1 MSTSIKPFTSSFC
14 FLVCVGSR
22 CESFFETRR
31 WSAAKVIHVSSLD
44 AAAAEANPSI
54 LPKEKNNKGLRSIN
68 KTDGSEMDKRTKFFF
83 RWVVSTDHH
92 SCLITFVSW
101 SIQPLIVVEYSPN
114 VQMQK
119 LGEDLAGNYT
129 HWVRSSGWQS
139 LLMTERSW
147 AQFPATSELFGST
160 ICWEKLC
167 RKK

>member
-22 CESFFETRR
+22 CESFLRP
-31 WSAAKVIHVSSLD
+31 D
-44 AAAAEANPSI
+44 ADRLRKSFMCHLWMP
-54 LPKEKNNKGLRSIN
+54 LPLKPTHPFCRK
-68 KTDGSEMDKRTKFFF
+68 KRTIKDYDRLIKRMAARWTKEPSFF

-129 HWVRSSGWQS
+129 HWMRSSGKQS
-139 LLMTERSW
+139 LLVTEI
-147 AQFPATSELFGST
+147 PATSTLFWFY
-160 ICWEKLC
+160 IFPH
-167 RKK
+167 KKY